1 MRLKHLLSV
10 FLTLLTFAVGQ
21 VWGAKDDAVASVN
34 PTADLGAGQN
44 YNPASNDDWAVN
56 VTNNSAFGT
65 NAKSSNNDKLKL
77 SNNSSVST
85 RNTAIATALAAYT
98 EAEFTVNT
106 QYVAALIGLTELSN
120 VGKVGVTYGGTNGGN
135 PDDMWVLYS
144 TNSGSTYSVAGHTSS
159 VSSGTNITFTSTI
172 SSAQYAV
179 VFKRSA
185 AFGIKSNP
193 TITFYEGATQPTC
206 TAPSITAQPTGGNY
220 NKNAAATLSVT
231 ASGTSL
237 TYQWYLNTTNSTT
250 GATIINGAT
259 NSSHSPSTATGG
271 TMYYYCIVSS
281 GTCTTTS
288 NIVAVTVNVPVSSIS
303 LNKNST
309 SIVENQTE
317 TLTATV
323 SPDDATNKT
332 VNWSTSD
339 ASIATVSGG
348 VVTAK
353 AVGTAT
359 ITATSAADNSKSA
372 SCTVTVTA
380 APKDHFIDEVQGSS
394 VADKTSA
401 YDISTVTIADKS
413 VATSGSCEAQHY
425 HFVGWITKAK
435 YDEGTAISNSDIQTG
450 NKTPNNSTYYAVWAK
465 QGAGGGSTTYTLV
478 TAASQLSTG
487 DRVVL
492 VDGNPASTCNGVT
505 GWSGNK
511 DATISTTTA
520 NWVKYYVT
528 KSNDNWTLKDETSNK
543 FIKSPG
549 GNEFIYDATTGGS
562 FAADEDGLVKCN
574 NRYLAINGSMY
585 RFYQSST
592 ISTNSYDVFYMYKVG
607 SNVTYT
613 DYIAKC
619 CTPLGSI
626 KGSVSEDQPTSA
638 TLTWDV
644 KDNVTWTVSY
654 KVKNAAGEA
663 STANVG
669 TITTSEGKNHC
680 TITGLNPAT
689 TYEFYVHATATGYC
703 ENEETW
709 TIEGTTAAAHTI
721 TAVSSNSTYGIVSLS
736 GNVITGEPADYCQYA
751 SPTFTVTSGTADVT
765 QEGNVFTV
773 DPSSDCTVQINFEK
787 IPVYTVNLN
796 AGTGS
801 VASSSLPEEYR
812 TLGVTLPVA
821 TAPTGWSFV
830 GWTTASVTETA
841 TRPATIYSASSTYIP
856 SADGETLYAVYEQWD
871 GNENEFQR
879 VTALNGLA
887 AGDRVVVVSNGI
899 YKHTLA
905 TDNGSFKKNA
915 TAYTAD
921 ANNKISV
928 SDNKH
933 IWTLG
938 STNTTNVYTL
948 TNVATGTTLGAS
960 ALCGSG
966 NNEKQKD
973 VSLTSTNN
981 QWLLTKSGTDFV
993 IKNNPGTSYLET
1005 ASGGFC
1011 IYYQY
1016 NPPSGNPLSD
1026 YYQMLIFKG
1035 TAEKKYATAPKS
1047 VKALA
1052 VKTAPTTAYRVGDV
1066 FDATGTILDAT
1077 YSDDT
1082 HGDITEG
1089 YTYVVNNLSDGKLT
1103 AESNQV
1109 TYTYKGQTANL
1120 AITAGTLSSIVI
1132 TTEPAKKKYAEGES
1146 FDATGMAVK
1155 AVFSNGLEIADVNGY
1170 TFSDAAL
1177 TPSEESVTISYTYGE
1192 DTKTTTQAISV
1203 GSLSSIAVTTAPSTT
1218 SYTEGTAFSTAGMV
1232 VTGTYNNGET
1242 RVLNGYTI
1250 EPSGEL
1256 SYPCTSVTISY
1267 QGKTTTQTIT
1277 VSEAPKYTVHFWT
1290 NGTDNVR
1297 QVIQGR
1303 MLTDIPTPAAID
1315 GFTFMGWASAELA
1328 ETTNAPA
1335 SYALSKDADSY
1346 TPEEDNV
1353 PFHAVYRRSEET
1365 QLNGFKLSYGN
1376 NYIGNVSGSYFVAT
1390 NTVADAEVFF
1400 EEATNTNGQVYLY
1413 YYDVNARKY
1422 ISSTGS
1428 NTSISFNNKQSEAT
1442 PWTKGAE
1449 TGDKVSYTST
1459 NSNGRYIAYNY
1470 NNGSTPRFAAYNG
1483 SGYDK
1488 ALTSTS
1494 AQKTVNVYYY
1504 STSAVLPV
1512 LQSIAITTAP
1522 TKTEYFEGDDFEAD
1536 GMVVTGTYNNGVRV
1550 LTASQ
1555 YTLSPTED
1563 LEAGTTSVTVTA
1575 VADNNITAS
1584 QAITVK
1590 AIALTSI
1597 EVTTAPTKTV
1607 YVVGQTFDPTAM
1619 VVTARYNDSRK
1630 DKVITTYTM
1639 TPSTSTA
1646 LTAEN
1651 DHIEISYTEGGITK
1665 KVNQAIT
1672 VNAALT
1678 GIEITSNPDK
1688 MTYIETETFDA
1699 TGMVVTAHYNGSDD
1713 QIVTASVTWD
1723 KTGVLAA
1730 LNSLENPTVETITF
1744 TYEESGAEVTTTLNV
1759 TVNPYPRYTVTFSA
1773 NGTPTNVTEGA
1784 GQGGVAVPTNPSAV
1798 GDYTFA
1804 GWSKSQRAV
1813 ESAEDPALVTISEG
1827 KYYPAGNETL
1837 YAVYTMDHEEEVAG
1851 MYLTAVVDANNTEK
1865 TIGYFYDKSL
1875 YPTTSLN
1882 PALAFWF
1889 KDGYLFYMDGTDK
1902 KYVYNE
1908 GGSQADLKVGT
1919 NAPASHLWEK
1929 TTNNDGT
1936 ITFKRN
1942 NNRILAWNSSY
1953 FRAYGSSYTYNKF
1966 TTTTATET
1974 IIDEVPY
1981 YTTAPST
1988 DVTPT
1993 ISFAETSK
2001 TITVVD
2007 ENGELNTCT
2016 NTLTTNST
2024 GTVSYVSSNENIAT
2038 VAANGT
2044 VSVKVVGEVTI
2055 TANVAAV
2062 AGTWKAISKSYTL
2075 TIEKATASASFGTPA
2090 TNIVYKD
2097 NTIALPATSEQ
2108 AITITYSCSN
2118 TSYATVDASGNV
2130 TGVATSWN
2138 ANNQRQV
2145 TIYAEWA
2152 ETDYY
2157 KASTNSTRAS
2167 QTVIVKNNA
2176 KTQTLSFTDEAKD
2189 FANNQGDKVY
2199 TNTLS
2204 GAKTTV
2210 TYSSSDDNV
2219 AEVDENTGEVTV
2231 HTNNVGTATITAS
2244 AAAENVIEDGITFAY
2259 GSASKYY
2266 TITIN
2271 YPEPTISVVSCEIKA
2286 PISVELSHD
2295 NAAMLMYTLDG
2306 STPSYASNNGEIYDD
2321 PIVINDTK
2329 TLKAIAVSANEDES
2343 LVAEVVYTKITP
2355 TVTCNV
2361 EDGGSVPAGN
2371 GAVSLTAAD
2380 DVLITYELR
2389 NGANTVLASGSDV
2402 HSPISLDVTMG
2413 SGYKLTILSQWDCE
2427 NGFSSDVEEITFK
2440 ATGAG
2445 LLPINYSDNTT
2456 NLPVYFTPTGL
2467 GNYSGDGVNTKIK
2480 FSNSGHKL
2488 VVQFANEPAK
2498 LSYTLKLNGN
2508 GTDYVFTVEESSNG
2522 TIYTTLKEHNS
2533 SNNALSSEET
2543 TFSNIELASTTRY
2556 IRWTYTTKPS
2566 GTNIGLG
2573 NISITASSTGNI
2585 TIDGV
2590 NVTEV
2595 PNDFHGNVTV
2605 VNGGTF
2611 DVSEDKTLENLTV
2624 EAGGKVSGSAT
2635 LNVQDM
2641 TINSEA
2647 GKSGQVT
2654 GSDVHINGDIYLDI
2668 KLLDGTG
2675 TMTTEESQMWYCIS
2689 APFEVSFND
2698 GFFWGNGTPM
2708 GHNVD
2713 FQAFV
2718 YDGAK
2723 RASNGTSG
2731 WQRAGGKMEAG
2742 KAYLIGFDDERTN
2755 QKTIRL
2761 KAMSNTIPTAS
2772 SLPTEAHYN
2781 EDNAQANWNGVG
2793 NPTLHYIALDG
2804 FAGKVQCYNN
2814 GAGYSPYDPATHNYV
2829 VGTAL
2834 FMQAD
2839 DNIDLKAATNANFRA
2854 PKREGE
2860 EKENY
2865 SFCVEIAKEGA
2876 TRCDN
2881 RLYVS
2886 TSDEATSTY
2895 EQGKDMQSM
2904 NGTSAKFAALIWTE
2918 NYGMRLASEDVP
2930 MVNQKASYTLGI
2942 YAPKAGTYSIST
2954 VEASEDAELYLTYNG
2969 RAIWNLSMSECELE
2983 LAQGQ
2988 NAGYGLRLV
2997 VKAPSVV
3004 TGIDEINAETGV
3016 QKVIIDE
3023 HVYILRGGQMYDV
3036 NGKMVK

>member
-1 MRLKHLLSV
+1 MSFSRSDFTKSDNTLSASKEGV
-10 FLTLLTFAVGQ
+10 SISCVGNLPSGKSYFTFTESNTLTINSTVGNISAIDFTCASSDYTGNLT
-21 VWGAKDDAVASVN
+21 D
-34 PTADLGAGQN
+34 
-44 YNPASNDDWAVN
+44 
-56 VTNNSAFGT
+56 VTNVNSDSWSI
-65 NAKSSNNDKLKL
+65 NVNNPGNKTTVQVT
-77 SNNSSVST
+77 SIVVT
-85 RNTAIATALAAYT
+85 LA
-98 EAEFTVNT
+98 
-106 QYVAALIGLTELSN
+106 S
-120 VGKVGVTYGGTNGGN
+120 
-135 PDDMWVLYS
+135 
-144 TNSGSTYSVAGHTSS
+144 
-159 VSSGTNITFTSTI
+159 
-172 SSAQYAV
+172 
-179 VFKRSA
+179 
-185 AFGIKSNP
+185 SNP
-193 TITFYEGATQPTC
+193 TITLTPATTVNLGTVTIGESN
-206 TAPSITAQPTGGNY
+206 TATFVVKGSNLKGDI
-220 NKNAAATLSVT
+220 TLSGVSAPMSLDVLTVTKTEAESTNGKTITVTYAPTTKASINQTVT
-231 ASGTSL
+231 AS
-237 TYQWYLNTTNSTT
+237 ST
-250 GATIINGAT
+250 
-259 NSSHSPSTATGG
+259 
-271 TMYYYCIVSS
+271 
-281 GTCTTTS
+281 
-288 NIVAVTVNVPVSSIS
+288 
-303 LNKNST
+303 
-309 SIVENQTE
+309 
-317 TLTATV
+317 
-323 SPDDATNKT
+323 DATNKT
-332 VNWSTSD
+332 LTITGQGQQKFAVHYFVGGLEVTTLKEMVIEGQTVTSLPEENDVTSCDETNYPYFIGWSTSNFG
-339 ASIATVSGG
+339 SQT
-348 VVTAK
+348 TAPTTL
-353 AVGTAT
+353 VDGTEEINAET
-359 ITATSAADNSKSA
+359 N
-372 SCTVTVTA
+372 
-380 APKDHFIDEVQGSS
+380 
-394 VADKTSA
+394 
-401 YDISTVTIADKS
+401 
-413 VATSGSCEAQHY
+413 
-425 HFVGWITKAK
+425 
-435 YDEGTAISNSDIQTG
+435 
-450 NKTPNNSTYYAVWAK
+450 YYAVFA
-465 QGAGGGSTTYTLV
+465 AG
-478 TAASQLSTG
+478 
-487 DRVVL
+487 
-492 VDGNPASTCNGVT
+492 
-505 GWSGNK
+505 
-511 DATISTTTA
+511 
-520 NWVKYYVT
+520 
-528 KSNDNWTLKDETSNK
+528 
-543 FIKSPG
+543 
-549 GNEFIYDATTGGS
+549 TGGS
-562 FAADEDGLVKCN
+562 SSKNYTLTLTYSDIPAQYDGAWSAKNATEVG
-574 NRYLAINGSMY
+574 GSSTFSVSLDGTKIM
-585 RFYQSST
+585 QSNSST
-592 ISTNSYDVFYMYKVG
+592 IQFRKSNGEIHNTNDLGNITSISTGNNELLYYIGTSVSPSSGTSGGYFKIYNSNSSNAKYSSQITINFTKTVG
-607 SNVTYT
+607 GGVTYT
-613 DYIAKC
+613 KYITTC
-619 CTPLGSI
+619 CNPLGTI
-626 KGSVSEDQPTSA
+626 NGSVSEDQPTSA

-721 TAVSSNSTYGIVSLS
+721 TAVSSNSTYGTVSLS

-751 SPTFTVTSGTADVT
+751 SPAFTVTSGTADVT

-787 IPVYTVNLN
+787 IPVYSVNLN

-887 AGDRVVVVSNGI
+887 AGDRVVVVSNGT
-899 YKHTLA
+899 YEYTLA

-993 IKNNPGTSYLET
+993 IKNNAGASYLET

-1026 YYQMLIFKG
+1026 YYQMLIFEG

-1066 FDATGTILDAT
+1066 FDATGTVLDAT

-1146 FDATGMAVK
+1146 FDATGMVVK
-1155 AVFSNGLEIADVNGY
+1155 AVFSNGLEIADVSGY

-1177 TPSEESVTISYTYGE
+1177 TPSDESVTISYTYGE

-1232 VTGTYNNGET
+1232 VTGTYSNGET

-1303 MLTDIPTPAAID
+1303 ALTDIPTPAAVD
-1315 GFTFMGWASAELA
+1315 GFTFMGWASAELE
-1328 ETTNAPA
+1328 ETTNEPA
-1335 SYALSKDADSY
+1335 SYALSKNASSY
-1346 TPEEDNV
+1346 TPSQDGV
-1353 PFHAVYRRSEET
+1353 AFYAVYRRSEESVK
-1365 QLNGFKLSYGN
+1365 NGFKLSVTYSNTTYYVGT
-1376 NYIGNVSGSYFVAT
+1376 YGSYFNAVTDAA
-1390 NTVADAEVFF
+1390 NAEVYYFDEPNYIYGYDAYGKKYIKVHSDDTGIGF
-1400 EEATNTNGQVYLY
+1400 VANKTNASNFTISESDGLFTFTDGRKFAFNKNQKDRFAS
-1413 YYDVNARKY
+1413 YDVSGDDSK
-1422 ISSTGS
+1422 
-1428 NTSISFNNKQSEAT
+1428 F
-1442 PWTKGAE
+1442 TKTA
-1449 TGDKVSYTST
+1449 
-1459 NSNGRYIAYNY
+1459 
-1470 NNGSTPRFAAYNG
+1470 
-1483 SGYDK
+1483 
-1488 ALTSTS
+1488 
-1494 AQKTVNVYYY
+1494 AQKVVSEYLY
-1504 STSAVLPV
+1504 STSAVVPV
-1512 LQSIAITTAP
+1512 LQSIAVTTAP

-1536 GMVVTGTYNNGVRV
+1536 GMVVTGTFDTGAKV

-1555 YTLSPTED
+1555 YTVTPSTNLT
-1563 LEAGTTSVTVTA
+1563 AGTTSVTIAA
-1575 VADNNITAS
+1575 VEDNTKTAS
-1584 QAITVK
+1584 QSITVT
-1590 AIALTSI
+1590 AIELTSI
-1597 EVTTAPTKTV
+1597 TVTAPTKTV
-1607 YVVGQTFDPTAM
+1607 YVVGQNFDPTGM
-1619 VVTARYNDSRK
+1619 VVTAHYNDSRK
-1630 DKVITTYTM
+1630 DKAVTGYTM

-1646 LTAEN
+1646 LTAED
-1651 DHIEISYTEGGITK
+1651 DHIEISYTEGGVTK
-1665 KVNQAIT
+1665 TANQAIT

-1678 GIEITSNPDK
+1678 GIEITTNPDK

-1730 LNSLENPTVETITF
+1730 LNSLEDPTVETITF

-1773 NGTPTNVTEGA
+1773 NGTPTNVTETA
-1784 GQGGVAVPTNPSAV
+1784 GQGGVTVPEDPTNI

-1813 ESAEDPALVTISEG
+1813 ESADDPALVTITAG
-1827 KYYPAGNETL
+1827 KYYPAGAETL
-1837 YAVYTMDHEEEVAG
+1837 YAVYTMDKEDEVAG
-1851 MYLTAVVDANNTEK
+1851 MLLSIDNGEEDDIYVGSFNDKQFTDAANAE
-1865 TIGYFYDKSL
+1865 S
-1875 YPTTSLN
+1875 
-1882 PALAFWF
+1882 ALPLWF
-1889 KDGYLFYMDGTDK
+1889 KDGLLFYMNGTTPT
-1902 KYVYNE
+1902 YVSNSTS
-1908 GGSQADLKVGT
+1908 GKADLTASTSKPNSAQWVRSEANGKVMFQ
-1919 NAPASHLWEK
+1919 S
-1929 TTNNDGT
+1929 TTNNT
-1936 ITFKRN
+1936 RY
-1942 NNRILAWNSSY
+1942 LAYNTSQTY
-1953 FRAYGSSYTYNKF
+1953 FRAYGDSYAHEFTVTTSSAV
-1966 TTTTATET
+1966 ATFE
-1974 IIDEVPY
+1974 IPF
-1981 YTTAPST
+1981 YTTAPSA

-2001 TITVVD
+2001 TIAVVD
-2007 ENGELNTCT
+2007 ENGALNTCT
-2016 NTLTTNST
+2016 NALTTNST
-2024 GTVSYVSSNENIAT
+2024 GAVTYVSSDESIAE

-2044 VSVKVVGEVTI
+2044 VSVKKVGEVTI

-2090 TNIVYKD
+2090 TTIVYKD

-2118 TSYATVDASGNV
+2118 PEYATVDASGNV
-2130 TGVATSWN
+2130 TGIATTFGT
-2138 ANNQRQV
+2138 NNQRQV

-2152 ETDYY
+2152 ATDYY
-2157 KASTNSTRAS
+2157 YASTNSTRGS
-2167 QTVIVKNNA
+2167 QKVNIKNNA

-2343 LVAEVVYTKITP
+2343 LVAEAVYTKITP

-2445 LLPINYSDNTT
+2445 LLPINYNDNKD

-2467 GNYSGDGVNTKIK
+2467 GNYSGNGLNTKIK

-2498 LSYTLKLNGN
+2498 LSYTLKLNGD
-2508 GTDYVFTVEESSNG
+2508 GTDYVFTVEESANG
-2522 TIYTTLKEHNS
+2522 TTYTTLKEHNS

-2573 NISITASSTGNI
+2573 NISITASSTGTI

-2624 EAGGKVSGSAT
+2624 EAGGKVSIAENKT
-2635 LNVQDM
+2635 LTVNTF
-2641 TINSEA
+2641 TIESTMA
-2647 GKSGQVT
+2647 SGKSGQLNGATAVNFEASEAYIDITLGAGGTNQQWHAFTVPFPVDVT
-2654 GSDVHINGDIYLDI
+2654 SGIYD
-2668 KLLDGTG
+2668 LDG
-2675 TMTTEESQMWYCIS
+2675 
-2689 APFEVSFND
+2689 APLTNEVNY
-2698 GFFWGNGTPM
+2698 
-2708 GHNVD
+2708 
-2713 FQAFV
+2713 AI
-2718 YDGAK
+2718 
-2723 RASNGTSG
+2723 
-2731 WQRAGGKMEAG
+2731 MEYFG
-2742 KAYLIGFDDERTN
+2742 DERAKGN
-2755 QKTIRL
+2755 YGWKKIRTTL
-2761 KAMSNTIPTAS
+2761 VPGTFYIMATDGYRTTYRFKKKAGEPLVAANSKDLAKNAVS
-2772 SLPTEAHYN
+2772 GDG
-2781 EDNAQANWNGVG
+2781 EDGKDNGWNGVG
-2793 NPTLHYIALDG
+2793 NPTLMY
-2804 FAGKVQCYNN
+2804 GKVGYNVYVLN
-2814 GAGYSPYDPATHNYV
+2814 PNPLVYDYELKIANSTNFV
-2829 VGTAL
+2829 VGTP
-2834 FMQAD
+2834 FFIQAAD
-2839 DNIDLKAATNANFRA
+2839 AGTMSMVEANASANYAPARVQAT
-2854 PKREGE
+2854 
-2860 EKENY
+2860 
-2865 SFCVEIAKEGA
+2865 EIMNVDVTFGNEVY
-2876 TRCDN
+2876 TDH
-2881 RLYVS
+2881 LYIS
-2886 TSDEATSTY
+2886 
-2895 EQGKDMQSM
+2895 
-2904 NGTSAKFAALIWTE
+2904 
-2918 NYGMRLASEDVP
+2918 ASEDALNEYQTGKDLVKMTMSNTP
-2930 MVNQKASYTLGI
+2930 RVGRIFSNAYGHQLTMV
-2942 YAPKAGTYSIST
+2942 YAPLSNDQAIYDLSLYAPQAGTYSIA
-2954 VEASEDAELYLTYNG
+2954 VPNDVDATIYLTYEG
-2969 RAIWNLSMSECELE
+2969 SIIWDLTASAYEIDLTKGTTE
-2983 LAQGQ
+2983 
-2988 NAGYGLRLV
+2988 GYGLILRTN
-2997 VKAPSVV
+2997 APAVV
-3004 TGIDEINAETGV
+3004 TGVDQIDAKAGV